1 MITNAYDET
10 RALRE
15 EVKYLPAISIIQP
28 FEPMMSLKSELEY
41 RLKRAMEKVE
51 TELMA
56 NYTVH
61 TAVPVI
67 VKLQNLIHQL
77 NYNTHKKSIAIF
89 VSPLIEKVYYLDI
102 RVEEKIVIDE
112 SFEIRDLVY
121 SKKQNIQY
129 LVLLLSAERSK
140 MYLAIAQNLS
150 LSNPMLLIIF
160 MLTKMMQQ
168 KGLAI
173 FQIPINAKK
182 FY

>member
-1 MITNAYDET
+1 MITNAYDEA
-10 RALRE
+10 RALQE
-15 EVKYLPAISIIQP
+15 EVKYMPAISIIQP
-28 FEPMMSLKSELEY
+28 FEPMMLLKSELEY
-41 RLKRAMEKVE
+41 RLKRAVEKVE

-56 NYTVH
+56 NYPVH

-67 VKLQNLIHQL
+67 VKLQNLIRHL

-140 MYLAIAQNLS
+140 MYLGNCS
-150 LSNPMLLIIF
+150 KFVLSNPMLLIIF
-160 MLTKMMQQ
+160 MHTKMMQQ
-168 KGLAI
+168 KGWQ
-173 FQIPINAKK
+173 F
-182 FY
+182 FRS